1 MTLTALSESGELCN
15 PSAMIELNGGQ
26 EFRSDIISRMRR
38 LSKADKLFCP
48 HCYRRTGNLIPIR
61 FKSSEVRRVH
71 FFHPGK
77 GGSSTKCI
85 YRTNESDLHLNT
97 KTSIAEALKRANQ
110 AKAEVILEELLRDGE
125 IKRRPDILVKYV
137 VGTAE
142 AHEIQ
147 ISPINSS
154 ELEARTNDLKAL
166 GCNVVVWYLYG
177 GSWNTENR
185 EWLRGNG
192 IQCYHLFVYQEEI
205 RWKLDEFR
213 HEEEVEKKSPSYSR
227 DSCNYDPEES
237 YTEEIEDEP
246 KYQDPEEEVEDIP
259 PPYIDPVFYPGRIV
273 RYGARILTVCS
284 CDGRNLILTA
294 NQGPYQWKYGP
305 SPEDWNFQQ
314 TTVNNLFLSAL

>member
-1 MTLTALSESGELCN
+1 MTLTALTADKKPYN
-15 PSAMIELNGGQ
+15 PSAQIEAYPDL
-26 EFRSDIISRMRR
+26 RSSIVRQMRT
-38 LSKADKLFCP
+38 LSEQGLYCP
-48 HCYRRTGNLIPIR
+48 HCYQRLGELIPVR
-61 FKSSEVRRVH
+61 FRNREDRRPH
-71 FFHPGK
+71 FFHVSGHN
-77 GGSSTKCI
+77 STKKCGS
-85 YRTNESDLHLNT
+85 YRKESDLHLNA
-97 KTSIAEALKRANQ
+97 KTSIAESLKRINQ
-110 AKAEVILEELLRDGE
+110 TKAEVLLEEILRDGE
-125 IKRRPDILVKYV
+125 IKRKPDILVKYV

-205 RWKLDEFR
+205 RWKLDEVR